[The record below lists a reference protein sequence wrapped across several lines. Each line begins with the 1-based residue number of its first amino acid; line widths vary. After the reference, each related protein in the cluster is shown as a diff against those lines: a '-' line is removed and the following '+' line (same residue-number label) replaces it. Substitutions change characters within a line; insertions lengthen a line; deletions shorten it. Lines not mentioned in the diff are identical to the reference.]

1 MGNINYMSSTKKRK
15 RKRRSVIRVYV
26 ARAIA
31 LFIAFNML
39 VLMFCGCL
47 YIRDHFF
54 RKDKTQNIEQNDAA
68 SGGEDQEA
76 SNQPIKQPVVKTDE
90 YAEFSVVI
98 DPGHGGND
106 GGTSNGDII
115 EKDVNLAISLKLAEL
130 LENKGVKVF
139 LTREDDDFLSLE
151 ERAYHSNQA
160 TGDFFISLHCNYFED
175 DASIT
180 GFETF
185 YPKNADADI
194 YAENIAKAA
203 EESGVIDVRGAK
215 ENNYYVT
222 RKVEMDAIL
231 VEMGFLS
238 NDEESKKLASEDYQ
252 NTLAEVISKGIFT
265 TFDEKKT
272 AQ

>member
-1 MGNINYMSSTKKRK
+1 MSSNNSNKKRR
-15 RKRRSVIRVYV
+15 RKRRSVIRVYI
-26 ARAIA
+26 ARAVA

-54 RKDKTQNIEQNDAA
+54 RKDKTPTIEQNDTT
-68 SGGEDQEA
+68 SDGEDQEV

-90 YAEFSVVI
+90 YAGFKVVI

-115 EKDVNLAISLKLAEL
+115 EKDINLAISLKLAEL
-130 LENKGVKVF
+130 LENRGASVY

-151 ERAYHSNQA
+151 ERAYLSNKA

-175 DASIT
+175 DDSIT

-203 EESGVIDVRGAK
+203 EANGKIDVRGAK

-238 NDEESKKLASEDYQ
+238 NDAECQKLSSDDYQ
-252 NTLAEVISKGIFT
+252 NTLASVIAEGIFT
-265 TFDEKKT
+265 TFDAKK
-272 AQ
+272 AEP

>member
-1 MGNINYMSSTKKRK
+1 MSSTQKRK
-15 RKRRSVIRVYV
+15 RKRRSVIRVYI

-54 RKDKTQNIEQNDAA
+54 RKDKTPTIEQNNT
-68 SGGEDQEA
+68 SEDESQET
-76 SNQPIKQPVVKTDE
+76 SSKPVKQPVVKTDE
-90 YAEFSVVI
+90 YAGFSVVI

-115 EKDVNLAISLKLAEL
+115 EKDINLTISLKLAEL

-151 ERAYHSNQA
+151 ERAYSANKA
-160 TGDFFISLHCNYFED
+160 ASDFFISLHCNYFDD

-222 RKVEMDAIL
+222 RKVETDAIL

-238 NDEESKKLASEDYQ
+238 NDDECKLLASEDYQ

-265 TFDEKKT
+265 TFDEKKST
-272 AQ
+272 Q